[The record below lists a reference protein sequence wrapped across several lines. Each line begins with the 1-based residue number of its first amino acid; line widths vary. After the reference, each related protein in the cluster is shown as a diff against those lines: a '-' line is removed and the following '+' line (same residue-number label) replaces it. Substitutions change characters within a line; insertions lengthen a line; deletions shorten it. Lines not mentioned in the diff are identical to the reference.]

1 MLQPSRTLRADLLP
15 HVLNVSPAL
24 AQDHDPLLLQF
35 SPDLLHR
42 QARSIYDCSLLPFS
56 AF

>member
-1 MLQPSRTLRADLLP
+1 MLQPSRTLRTYLLP

-24 AQDHDPLLLQF
+24 VQDYGPLLLQF

-42 QARSIYDCSLLPFS
+42 QARSIHDCSLLPFS